1 MNNVLRSITSAHCLA
16 ILAATLTGCTTTPKP
31 KEPATPSYVITAPE
45 TTPLGKQVAALRP
58 RTSSAGQSGLFLLGQ
73 GVEAFAARVGLA
85 QRATRTLDVQYYAI
99 FGDESGSL
107 LLGELLD
114 AARRGVRVRLL
125 VDDLSASGDGVDLR
139 LLASVPGIE
148 VRVFNPF
155 ASRGFGP
162 ARLLEF
168 MADGE
173 RLNRRMHNKAWI
185 ADNVGAIIGGRNL
198 GNKYFSGPSETNF
211 ADLDVLTLGPVTR
224 EISRS
229 FDRYWNSE
237 WALPISMPEP
247 ADKDQ
252 LPAQLAEF
260 ASRIAQIRA
269 SRYGESLKKSDPVA
283 DLFASRRATVWATA
297 HAVVDPVSKFDAD
310 KSPEVESYVLTEV
323 AEQLRA
329 TRQSLLLVSPYF
341 VPGDSGTGLLKSL
354 IDRGVKVRVLT
365 NSLAAT
371 DVPLVHAGY
380 AKYRPALL
388 KHGVTLYELKPTAV
402 PDIGAGPK
410 ETSLA
415 PGSEASLHA
424 KAFVIDQRTVLI
436 GSMNFDPRSAW
447 YNSELGIVVES
458 PELAAQV
465 LRAFDR
471 VTSSD
476 RAWKMGLDDNGL
488 TWISSDPKDASTL
501 RREPAS
507 FWRRVQVEL
516 LGPLAPEDFM

>member
-1 MNNVLRSITSAHCLA
+1 MANVRRLKTTAYCLA
-16 ILAATLTGCTTTPKP
+16 ILAAMLTACTTTPKP
-31 KEPATPSYVITAPE
+31 KEPPTPSYVITAPE
-45 TTPLGKQVAALRP
+45 TTPLGKQVAAMRP
-58 RTSSAGQSGLFLLGQ
+58 RGASVGQSGLFLLGQ
-73 GVEAFAARVGLA
+73 GVEAFSARVGLA
-85 QRATRTLDVQYYAI
+85 QRATRTLDVQYYAV
-99 FGDESGSL
+99 FADESGSL
-107 LLGELLD
+107 LLGEMID
-114 AARRGVRVRLL
+114 AARRGIRVRLL
-125 VDDLSASGDGVDLR
+125 LDDLHTSGEGLDLA
-139 LLASVPGIE
+139 LLAAIPGIE

-155 ASRGFGP
+155 VSRGFGP

-168 MADGE
+168 IADGE

-198 GNKYFSGPSETNF
+198 GNKYFSGPSETTF

-237 WALPISMPEP
+237 WALPITAPTDKEKVP
-247 ADKDQ
+247 AR
-252 LPAQLAEF
+252 LAEF
-260 ASRIAQIRA
+260 ANRIAQIKA
-269 SRYGESLKKSDPVA
+269 SNYGISLRKSDPVA
-283 DLFASRRATVWATA
+283 DLFAGRRATVWATA

-329 TRQSLLLVSPYF
+329 TRQSLLMVSPYF
-341 VPGDSGTGLLKSL
+341 VPGESGTNLLKGL
-354 IDRGVKVRVLT
+354 VDRGVKVRVLT
-365 NSLAAT
+365 NSLGAT

-388 KHGVTLYELKPTAV
+388 KNGVTLYELKPTAA
-402 PDIGAGPK
+402 PDIGAARR

-415 PGSEASLHA
+415 LGSEASLHA
-424 KAFVIDQRTVLI
+424 KAFVIDQRTVMI

-447 YNSELGIVVES
+447 YNSELGILVES

-465 LRAFDR
+465 VQAFDR

-476 RAWKMGLDDNGL
+476 RVWKMALDENSL
-488 TWISSDPKDASTL
+488 AWISTDLKDASTL
-501 RREPAS
+501 RSEPAS

>member
-1 MNNVLRSITSAHCLA
+1 MKRTTLCL
-16 ILAATLTGCTTTPKP
+16 LAALTLLVAGCATAPKP
-31 KEPATPSYVITAPE
+31 AIPPTPSHSFAKPAE
-45 TTPLGKQVAALRP
+45 TPLGRQIAAK
-58 RTSSAGQSGLFLLGQ
+58 RTAGGQSGLFLLSQ
-73 GVEAFAARVGLA
+73 GVEAFSARAGLA

-99 FGDESGSL
+99 FVDESGSL
-107 LLGELLD
+107 LLGEMID

-125 VDDLSASGDGVDLR
+125 LDDLHTSGKEFDLA
-139 LLASVPGIE
+139 LLASIPNIE

-155 ASRGFGP
+155 ATRGFGP

-198 GNKYFSGPSETNF
+198 GNKYFSGPSETLF
-211 ADLDVLTLGPVTR
+211 ADLDVLTFGPVTR

-237 WALPISMPEP
+237 WALPVIAIEN
-247 ADKDQ
+247 ADREEM
-252 LPAQLAEF
+252 AVRLAEF
-260 ASRIAQIRA
+260 DARIAGIKQ
-269 SRYGESLKKSDPVA
+269 SSYGKALKDGDPVA
-283 DLFASRRATVWATA
+283 DLLAGRRSLVWAVA

-310 KSPEVESYVLTEV
+310 KSPEVESYVMTEV

-329 TRQSLLLVSPYF
+329 TKQTLLMVSPYF
-341 VPGDSGTGLLKSL
+341 VPGESGTKLLMDM

-371 DVPLVHAGY
+371 DVPVVHAGY
-380 AKYRPALL
+380 AKYRPKLIR
-388 KHGVTLYELKPTAV
+388 HGVQLFEFKPTAV
-402 PDIGAGPK
+402 PDIGGRSSTRSVP
-410 ETSLA
+410 

-424 KAFVIDQRTVLI
+424 KAFVIDQRAVLI

-447 YNSELGIVVES
+447 YNSELGILVES
-458 PELAAQV
+458 PQLAAQV
-465 LRAFDR
+465 IQAFER
-471 VTSSD
+471 VTSSNRVWRMAFD
-476 RAWKMGLDDNGL
+476 ENGL
-488 TWISSDPKDASTL
+488 AWMPTGPQDEAVL
-501 RREPAS
+501 RSEPAS

>member
-1 MNNVLRSITSAHCLA
+1 M
-16 ILAATLTGCTTTPKP
+16 LTACTTTPKP
-31 KEPATPSYVITAPE
+31 KEPPTPSYVITAPE
-45 TTPLGKQVAALRP
+45 ATPLGRQVATMRP
-58 RTSSAGQSGLFLLGQ
+58 RTAAAGQSGLFLLGQ
-73 GVEAFAARVGLA
+73 GVEAFSARVGLA
-85 QRATRTLDVQYYAI
+85 QRATRSLDVQYYAI
-99 FGDESGSL
+99 FADESGTL
-107 LLGELLD
+107 LLGELVD
-114 AARRGVRVRLL
+114 AARRGIRVRLL
-125 VDDLSASGDGVDLR
+125 LDDLQSSGEGLDLA

-155 ASRGFGP
+155 AGRGFGL

-168 MADGE
+168 IADGE

-198 GNKYFSGPSETNF
+198 GNKYFSGPSETTF

-237 WALPISMPEP
+237 WALPITAPEG
-247 ADKDQ
+247 ADKDRV
-252 LPAQLAEF
+252 PARLTEF
-260 ASRIAQIRA
+260 ANRIEQIKA
-269 SRYGESLKKSDPVA
+269 SAYGVSLKKSDLIA
-283 DLFASRRATVWATA
+283 DLFAGRRSTIWATA

-329 TRQSLLLVSPYF
+329 TRQSLLMVSPYF
-341 VPGDSGTGLLKSL
+341 VPGESGTNLLKSL
-354 IDRGVKVRVLT
+354 VDRGVKVRVLT
-365 NSLAAT
+365 NSLSST

-388 KHGVTLYELKPTAV
+388 KHGVTMYELKPTAA
-402 PDIGAGPK
+402 PDIGTGRR

-447 YNSELGIVVES
+447 YNSELGILVES

-465 LRAFDR
+465 VQAFDR
-471 VTSSD
+471 VTSSE
-476 RAWKMGLDDNGL
+476 RVWKMAHDENGL
-488 TWISSDPKDASTL
+488 AWISTDPKDAGTL
-501 RREPAS
+501 RSEPAS